1 MNLQTRIEKLEQR
14 ITEDVNVSDVNLEF
28 YDVNGQKVDAKIL
41 RMPMDWECGLAI
53 SVPSGTEIEI
63 ACEGNWSDII
73 FKSEHLLNSEIVDKT
88 RQEKQ
93 EDCLFL
99 RKNGQIGAVEMIYH
113 KQIGK

>member
-14 ITEDVNVSDVNLEF
+14 TTEYVNVSDAEL
-28 YDVNGQKVDAKIL
+28 YDSDGNKVDAKIL
-41 RMPMDWECGLAI
+41 RMPMDWERGVALQN
-53 SVPSGTEIEI
+53 GEEKEI
-63 ACEGNWSDII
+63 ACLGNWSDII